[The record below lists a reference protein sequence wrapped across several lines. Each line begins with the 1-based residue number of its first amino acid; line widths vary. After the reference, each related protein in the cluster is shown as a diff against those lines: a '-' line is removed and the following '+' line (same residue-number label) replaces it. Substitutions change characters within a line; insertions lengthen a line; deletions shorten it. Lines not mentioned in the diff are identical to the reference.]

1 MRISCAVIA
10 SAIMATAMSRD
21 AAGIQPPT
29 ARTDVRVL
37 RVTRTVDDTS
47 EGTLRWAI
55 TSSNA
60 TAELE
65 RIEIEADASARIIR
79 LNSPLPI
86 VKGPAQIVGA
96 AWERTGDYVVIDA
109 SGYIARGGPERCPG
123 AAPGQFGANVRTMSF
138 PGLQITDTSDVEI
151 AGIEIRG
158 FCIGVLINRA
168 TGVSIHDNRFTDSR
182 GGAGVMLTGDDGQGN
197 ATSTTTIHNKVFRN
211 EFVDN
216 GDGLELT
223 RGAAFNLIA
232 DNVFRSTPANP
243 EPSQGIE
250 ILRGNDN
257 VVSGNRFEGYSDGLQ
272 INWGDRNY
280 IVGNTFAGNAF
291 GLSLT
296 GVGNIVDGN
305 VIIGNRIG
313 IVVRPADPSPIVR
326 LTRNRIHGN
335 GQPILRC
342 EAGGTCDAAAPKGAI
357 VFGLPGL
364 EHDKFVGSRGRG
376 VAANPATVQHIC
388 PDHAP
393 QCQSAPN
400 GDVKP
405 PILSDVR
412 TATNQISVNGTL
424 VGAQPG
430 RYLVELFGNAD
441 DGPGEAELFLGDGAA
456 STDAHGRDTFTVSVA
471 TPPAARKLRSIT
483 ATVTSFD
490 GATSP
495 LSAPIHIKDSPS
507 R

>member
-1 MRISCAVIA
+1 
-10 SAIMATAMSRD
+10 
-21 AAGIQPPT
+21 
-29 ARTDVRVL
+29 
-37 RVTRTVDDTS
+37 
-47 EGTLRWAI
+47 
-55 TSSNA
+55 
-60 TAELE
+60 
-65 RIEIEADASARIIR
+65 
-79 LNSPLPI
+79 
-86 VKGPAQIVGA
+86 
-96 AWERTGDYVVIDA
+96 
-109 SGYIARGGPERCPG
+109 
-123 AAPGQFGANVRTMSF
+123 
-138 PGLQITDTSDVEI
+138 
-151 AGIEIRG
+151 
-158 FCIGVLINRA
+158 
-168 TGVSIHDNRFTDSR
+168 
-182 GGAGVMLTGDDGQGN
+182 
-197 ATSTTTIHNKVFRN
+197 
-211 EFVDN
+211 
-216 GDGLELT
+216 
-223 RGAAFNLIA
+223 
-232 DNVFRSTPANP
+232 
-243 EPSQGIE
+243 
-250 ILRGNDN
+250 
-257 VVSGNRFEGYSDGLQ
+257 
-272 INWGDRNY
+272 
-280 IVGNTFAGNAF
+280 
-291 GLSLT
+291 LSLT